1 MVYSLLDIALKL
13 IKMNDSV
20 EPAVWFPTVRAGT
33 GTDNFTES
41 LVEGLLRR
49 GLRAEIFWLPHRAEY
64 LPWAVPVPKPPV
76 WANIVHVNTWLHRRL
91 IPFELPVV
99 ATMHHCVH
107 DSALS
112 PYKTPAQSLYHNNW
126 IHRLERHVLS
136 HARQVVAVSE
146 HTADRTKRAFNIR
159 DIHVVHNGIDLNIFQ
174 PMQRNEPSRPF
185 RLLFVGNWSAR
196 KGADLLAPIM
206 RRLMP
211 DFELVY
217 TTSRHSIKLPANK
230 PEGLRVFGNITTPS
244 AMARIYQNADALL
257 FPTRLEGFG
266 LAALEAQACGLPV
279 IATNGSSLPEV
290 VEDGATGILCTQDDV
305 SAFAE
310 AARRLATE
318 PGLWLRMGKAA
329 SARAETHFSI
339 ETMIDRYIA
348 VYRANLV
355 QV

>member
-1 MVYSLLDIALKL
+1 MDITLNL
-13 IKMNDSV
+13 IKMNDLV

-64 LPWAVPVPKPPV
+64 LPWAVPVPKLPD
-76 WANIVHVNTWLHRRL
+76 WANIVHVNTWLHRRF
-91 IPFELPVV
+91 IPLELPVV

-112 PYKTPAQSLYHNNW
+112 PYKTLAQSLYHNNW
-126 IHRLERHVLS
+126 IQRLERHVLS

-196 KGADLLAPIM
+196 KGVDLLAPIM

-230 PEGLRVFGNITTPS
+230 PEGMRVFGNITTPS

-290 VEDGATGILCTQDDV
+290 VEDGVTGILCPQDDV

-310 AARRLATE
+310 AALRLATE

-329 SARAETHFSI
+329 RARAETHFSI

-348 VYRANLV
+348 VYRAILA
-355 QV
+355 Q